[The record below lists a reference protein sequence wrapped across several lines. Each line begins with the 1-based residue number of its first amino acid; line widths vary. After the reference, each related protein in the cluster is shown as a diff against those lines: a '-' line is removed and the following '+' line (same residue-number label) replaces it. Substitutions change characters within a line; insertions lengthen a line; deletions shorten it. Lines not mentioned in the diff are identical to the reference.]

1 MDEMNTLIGRLIQ
14 LSYYRA
20 IDKENPIDFVQQPDK
35 SSQQTWI
42 IISSFTEPTFAKT
55 PYNVLW
61 LVMDPADLNYGKILR
76 RVTHEATS
84 FTYRSQWSIV
94 ATVPDLYSEAQYY
107 RPIVDD
113 PSLYGLDDISI
124 NLDIATDVL
133 IGIARLV
140 PNPDGSPVQPV
151 GILTDD
157 PRMSDDRYPT
167 PHDHD
172 NYARYMIKINSTQY
186 AIASTSQPPSL
197 GMILFLEEVHPLN
210 PNIYLAKWRFPLES
224 DISFVDRSLVSITI
238 NGSGTA
244 AEQSEEQYTVTAT
257 FADGSTSNIT
267 PDVWTI
273 TQNPSAASIDR
284 TTGLL
289 TTHDIT
295 SDTTIV
301 MSASYTFEGVTKT
314 ATKSVVISADEEL
327 VALTIEGP
335 STVASGSDTPY
346 TVRAEFSSGAISTV
360 TPASFTSSNNDT
372 STIGSR
378 LIVGEVFE
386 NGTTTLNATYTYN
399 GVTLSAAK
407 NVNITAAAILPVAL
421 RILGLTQIN
430 EGGNAV
436 YSYEVDY
443 NNNTTV
449 QRSNVD
455 NLSVNNTAVASVSN
469 NTLTSING
477 AINANTTV
485 RLTATLTES
494 GRTVSGYLDVLIVN
508 VVAVVPNA
516 LRIRVQG
523 GPDANASSHNEGQ
536 ALTLIYQAEFSDNVG
551 VWVDVSLDPNFTAGL
566 ASPTNGAVL
575 SSDKLSLTLP
585 DVTGNKVTT
594 VQASITR
601 NGVTKS
607 ATYAVTIID
616 TTVYFTDFR
625 VRLASNPTQ
634 ASNSST
640 QNEGQALGLV
650 YQAKYSNNVTW
661 TDIDPSD
668 ANLTVSLANANG
680 ATLSS
685 DKSSITLPDV
695 NADYTLTINGS
706 YTDLGAT
713 KSGSYNITV
722 HDTDI
727 HVVGFRI
734 RLASAPNA
742 TTSSSSHTEKQTLT
756 FVYQVAMSDAPS
768 TWVTLANL
776 ANVTAAVSS
785 SNPSVVLNNK
795 TSLVLPEVNA
805 NTTATINATFND
817 GDANINASYVVTIT
831 DVVVTLLELRVRLE
845 SDPTNTSNTI
855 TVDENQTIRVI
866 YRARFSDAPST
877 WVNVSAD
884 PKLTPTVQSPTLGVT
899 LGSNIQDVIIP
910 DVNADSQVTLRG
922 TYTLNGT
929 PTAADLI
936 INIKNTSVGQQIS
949 PRWGTAPVQAYV
961 ADYATPAF
969 YNLLTSGNLT
979 GVNGEEITTLASND
993 QSQLW
998 YMLYPKTWGYLYV
1011 VNKGTGLAGSWDGGK
1026 ITTQDGQF
1034 GSPAEVT
1041 INGTAYYIYRVTF
1054 PYGAGP
1060 ITWQITY
1067 GSSSPA
1073 SGTL

>member
-1 MDEMNTLIGRLIQ
+1 MDELNTLIGRLIQ

-35 SSQQTWI
+35 TSPETWI

-84 FTYRSQWSIV
+84 FNYRSQWDIV
-94 ATVPDLYSEAQYY
+94 TSVSELYSETQYY

-113 PSLYGLDDISI
+113 PSLYGLDEAAI

-133 IGIARLV
+133 IGVARLA
-140 PNPDGSPVQPV
+140 PNPNGAPVQPI

-167 PHDHD
+167 LHDHD
-172 NYARYMIKINSTQY
+172 NYARYMIKIGGDKY
-186 AIASTSQPPSL
+186 AVANTSQPPSL
-197 GMILFLEEVHPLN
+197 GMILFLEEIHPLN

-224 DISFVDRSLVSITI
+224 DVSFVDRSLVSIVI

-244 AEQSEEQYTVTAT
+244 AEQAEEQYTVTAT

-284 TTGLL
+284 NTGIL

-301 MSASYTFEGVTKT
+301 MSASYTLDGITKT

-346 TVRAEFSSGAISTV
+346 TVRAEMSSGAINTV
-360 TPASFTSSNNDT
+360 TPATFTSSNGAT
-372 STIGSR
+372 STTGSR
-378 LIVGEVFE
+378 LIVSQVFE
-386 NGTTTLNATYTYN
+386 NGTTTLTATYTYK
-399 GVTLSAAK
+399 GVTLTATK
-407 NVNITAAAILPVAL
+407 NVNITAAAILPTSVT
-421 RILGLTQIN
+421 ILGATQIT

-436 YSYEVDY
+436 YTYEVGY
-443 NNNTTV
+443 NNGTTV
-449 QRSNVD
+449 QRSSVTS
-455 NLSVNNTAVASVSN
+455 LVVNNTAVATVAN

-485 RLTATLTES
+485 RLTASLTES
-494 GRTVSGYLDVLIVN
+494 GVTVTGYLDVLIVN
-508 VVAVVPNA
+508 VQAVVPNA

-523 GPDANASSHNEGQ
+523 GPDANASSHNEKQ
-536 ALTLIYQAEFSDNVG
+536 TLSIIYQAEFSDNVG
-551 VWVDVSLDPNFTAGL
+551 VWVDVSADPNFTAGL

-585 DVTGNKVTT
+585 DVVGNKVAT

-601 NGVTKS
+601 NGVTKTAS
-607 ATYAVTIID
+607 YAVTIVD
-616 TTVYFTDFR
+616 TNTYFTDFR

-640 QNEGQALGLV
+640 QNEGQTLGLV
-650 YQAKYSNNVTW
+650 YQAKYSNSATW
-661 TDIDPSD
+661 TDIDSTN

-680 ATLSS
+680 ATLSA

-695 NADYTLTINGS
+695 SADYTLTINGS
-706 YTDLGAT
+706 FTDMGAT
-713 KSGSYNITV
+713 NSGSYSITV

-742 TTSSSSHTEKQTLT
+742 TTSSSSHAEKQTLT
-756 FVYQVAMSDAPS
+756 FVYQVAMSDAPT
-768 TWVTLANL
+768 TWVTLSSL
-776 ANVTAAVSS
+776 ANVTASVSS
-785 SNPSVVLNNK
+785 SNPNVVLNNK
-795 TSLVLPEVNA
+795 TSLVLPEVTA
-805 NTTATINATFND
+805 NTTATINAVFND

-845 SDPTNTSNTI
+845 SDPTNTSNSI

-866 YRARFSDAPST
+866 YRARFSDAPAT

-884 PKLTPTVQSPTLGVT
+884 PKLAANIQSPNLGVT
-899 LGSNIQDVIIP
+899 IGSDKQDIIIP
-910 DVNADSQVTLRG
+910 DVNSNSQVTLRG

-929 PTAADLI
+929 PTAADLV
-936 INIKNTSVGQQIS
+936 ININNTSVGQQIS

-969 YNLLTSGNLT
+969 YNLLTAGNLT
-979 GVNGEEITTLASND
+979 GVNGDEITTLASND

-998 YMLYPKTWGYLYV
+998 YMMYPKTWGYLYV

-1034 GSPAEVT
+1034 GSPAEVSV
-1041 INGTAYYIYRVTF
+1041 NGVAYYIYRVTF